1 MLTQKINLQIKFCL
15 QQTLRLRA
23 LIKIITFK
31 IVGEDEA
38 NITLGKISYMS
49 PLAQALIGARI
60 GDEVDW
66 IKPSGN
72 ETLIINAI
80 SYSS

>member
-1 MLTQKINLQIKFCL
+1 
-15 QQTLRLRA
+15 LRA